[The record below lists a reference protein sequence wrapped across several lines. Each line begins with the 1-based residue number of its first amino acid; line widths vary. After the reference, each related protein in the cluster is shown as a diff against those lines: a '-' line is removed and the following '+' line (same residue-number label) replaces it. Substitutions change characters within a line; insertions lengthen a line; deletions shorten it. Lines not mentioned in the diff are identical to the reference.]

1 MIGGSAIALALIAG
15 LVLPSVGGLG
25 VPDATDRPPAENR
38 GPLIGTEVDIQPGEL
53 IEPGED
59 VAYTTTPPTSGPRL
73 ERAAAWGVH
82 EEQVPDEVIVRN
94 LEQGAV
100 VFNHGLVEESDL
112 ADLQAFVEGLQGYP
126 GCYVVHPYQGVPD
139 GSVTLTSWGWTHTAE
154 LSDTTAMD
162 DFVIDHRNQAPLFI
176 DNACG
181 YSPAAPAP
189 TTPDD
194 APAAESAEAA
204 PASGSSE
211 TAQ

>member
-25 VPDATDRPPAENR
+25 VPDATDRPPAEDR
-38 GPLIGTEVDIQPGEL
+38 GPLTGTETDIQPG
-53 IEPGED
+53 
-59 VAYTTTPPTSGPRL
+59 ATSPPTSGAIQ
-73 ERAAAWGVH
+73 ESAVAWGVH

-100 VFNHGLVEESDL
+100 VFNHSLVEESDV

-126 GCYVVHPYQGVPD
+126 GCYVVHPYPGVPD
-139 GSVTLTSWGWTHTAE
+139 GSVTLTSWGWTHTVE
-154 LSDTTAMD
+154 LSDETAMD
-162 DFVIDHRNQAPLFI
+162 AFVEDHRNQAPLFI

-181 YSPAAPAP
+181 YSPPAPAP

-194 APAAESAEAA
+194 APAAESPEAA
-204 PASGSSE
+204 PASGSSD